1 VLKPGG
7 ILRIAVPDLEYALAL
22 YARGEK
28 DKMLINYFFVEDM
41 ESHYARHKYMYD
53 FDMLTAVLESV
64 GFRDIVRRAYREGL
78 TPDLEVLDN
87 RPEETLFVEARK

>member
-1 VLKPGG
+1 
-7 ILRIAVPDLEYALAL
+7 
-22 YARGEK
+22 
-28 DKMLINYFFVEDM
+28 
-41 ESHYARHKYMYD
+41 
-53 FDMLTAVLESV
+53 MLTAVLESV